1 MKPTNSVLVAY
12 SHDGFRSALKVLEA
26 LKPIADVQLCAYD
39 SEEALAFE
47 PDVALCIV
55 TDEKSIDQ
63 AHHFQVQLDDVPTV
77 VVDGS
82 GALKIEVNGYAGRI
96 SSSPDQV
103 VKTVQN
109 LLSTQKGNEPAAILK
124 SARKSSPRR
133 ISSPFDHTLAR
144 VSGGAQSPQ
153 AVLMAAARQLF
164 WDLRADRGEVFLRM
178 LERKGFY
185 KVYAEPE
192 VESGTKCAISSE
204 VIRLIKKRS
213 FPVTLHE
220 LEDRPAR
227 PLYDYL
233 ARRRLNLLIPLVRET
248 RLLGWIAFAVE
259 DSRCTSE
266 VLDDLQIV
274 GHLLTTSVAEAFD
287 RELSLIQADGLSEA
301 FASLKIGV
309 LTVDRDGHIVSLAG
323 TTVPLGS
330 GVRQGDHYRAIHN
343 SWVREIIA
351 EALGGRYLSKTWQDF
366 GLQLTMTCTAAKLA
380 GEKVVLF
387 WQPRQ
392 SPSQAAA
399 QDHLDLREVLESL
412 PVPVLVDNEGSG
424 ACPSGRISEAAVQA
438 IKDCAMQA
446 QAKNVKA
453 LKLRWGQ
460 TQSPENAVLF
470 YESNIS
476 QGSVEFIDDIN
487 HAVRFSLEAA

>member
-12 SHDGFRSALKVLEA
+12 SHAGFRSALNVLEA

-39 SEEALAFE
+39 SEEALAYE
-47 PDVALCIV
+47 PDIALCIV
-55 TDEKSIDQ
+55 TDEDSIDQ
-63 AHHFQVQLDDVPTV
+63 AHNFQVQLDDVPTV

-103 VKTVQN
+103 LKTVQH
-109 LLSTQKGNEPAAILK
+109 LLSTRKRSEAAAIRK
-124 SARKSSPRR
+124 SARRSSPRR

-144 VSGGAQSPQ
+144 ASGGAQSPQ

-178 LERKGFY
+178 VEKNGFH

-192 VESGTKCAISSE
+192 VNNGMKSAISSE

-220 LEDRPAR
+220 LEARPAR
-227 PLYDYL
+227 PLHDYL
-233 ARRRLNLLIPLVRET
+233 ARRHLNLLIPLVRET
-248 RLLGWIAFAVE
+248 RLLGWMAFAVD

-266 VLDDLQIV
+266 MLDDLQIV

-287 RELSLIQADGLSEA
+287 RELSLIQVDGVCEA
-301 FASLKIGV
+301 FSTLKIGV
-309 LTVDRDGHIVSLAG
+309 LTIDQEGYLVNLAG
-323 TTVPLGS
+323 TTIPLGS

-351 EALGGRYLSKTWQDF
+351 EGLRGRFIAKTWQDF
-366 GLQLTMTCTAAKLA
+366 NLHLTMTCMAAKLD
-380 GEKVVLF
+380 GQKIVLF

-392 SPSQAAA
+392 KQGLSVA
-399 QDHLDLREVLESL
+399 QDHLDLQEVLDSL
-412 PVPVLVDNEGSG
+412 PVPVVVDDEKSG
-424 ACPSGRISEAAVQA
+424 TCPKGRISEADVQA
-438 IKDCAMQA
+438 IKDCALQA

-453 LKLRWGQ
+453 LRLRWGA

-470 YESNIS
+470 YESAIS
-476 QGSVEFIDDIN
+476 QESAEFTDDIN

>member
-1 MKPTNSVLVAY
+1 MKPTNSILVAY
-12 SHDGFRSALKVLEA
+12 SHDGFRSALNVLEA

-39 SEEALAFE
+39 SEAVLAYE

-55 TDEKSIDQ
+55 TDEDSLDQ
-63 AHHFQVQLDDVPTV
+63 AHDFQVQLDDVPTI
-77 VVDGS
+77 VVDSS
-82 GALKIEVNGYAGRI
+82 GALKVEVNGYAGRI

-103 VKTVQN
+103 LRTVQH
-109 LLSTQKGNEPAAILK
+109 LLSTQKRSEAAAIRK
-124 SARKSSPRR
+124 DARKSSPRR

-144 VSGGAQSPQ
+144 VSGGAQGPQ

-178 LERKGFY
+178 LEKNGFY
-185 KVYAEPE
+185 KVHAEPE
-192 VESGTKCAISSE
+192 ASNGTRSKISAE

-220 LEDRPAR
+220 LEARPAR
-227 PLYDYL
+227 PLHDYL
-233 ARRRLNLLIPLVRET
+233 ASRHLNLLMPLVRET
-248 RLLGWIAFAVE
+248 RLLGWMAFDVE
-259 DSRCTSE
+259 DSRCTDE

-274 GHLLTTSVAEAFD
+274 SHLLTSSVAEAFD
-287 RELSLIQADGLSEA
+287 RELSLIQADGLFEA
-301 FASLKIGV
+301 FSSLKIGV
-309 LTVDRDGHIVSLAG
+309 LTIDQDGHIVSLAG

-330 GVRQGDHYRAIHN
+330 GVQQGDHYRAIHN
-343 SWVREIIA
+343 SWVRELIA
-351 EALGGRYLSKTWQDF
+351 EALHGRFISKTWQDF
-366 GLQLTMTCTAAKLA
+366 DLHLTMTCTAAKLA
-380 GEKVVLF
+380 DEKIALF

-392 SPSQAAA
+392 NQSRDGA
-399 QDHLDLREVLESL
+399 QDHLDLQEVLESL

-424 ACPSGRISEAAVQA
+424 ACPKGRISEADVQA
-438 IKDCAMQA
+438 IKDCALQA

-453 LKLRWGQ
+453 LRLRWGQ

-470 YESNIS
+470 YESALS
-476 QGSVEFIDDIN
+476 QGRAAFIDDIN

>member
-1 MKPTNSVLVAY
+1 MKPKNSILVAY
-12 SHDGFRSALKVLEA
+12 SHDGFRSALNVLEA

-39 SEEALAFE
+39 SEEGLAYE

-55 TDEKSIDQ
+55 TDEASLDQ
-63 AHHFQVQLDDVPTV
+63 AHDFQVQLDDVPTI
-77 VVDGS
+77 VVDSS
-82 GALKIEVNGYAGRI
+82 GALKVEVNGYAGRI

-103 VKTVQN
+103 LKTVQH
-109 LLSTQKGNEPAAILK
+109 LLSMQKTKAAPVRRK
-124 SARKSSPRR
+124 TSVRSALRR

-178 LERKGFY
+178 LEKNGFY

-192 VESGTKCAISSE
+192 ASNSTRSKISAE

-220 LEDRPAR
+220 LEAGPAR
-227 PLYDYL
+227 PLHDYL
-233 ARRRLNLLIPLVRET
+233 ASRHLNLLMPLVRGT
-248 RLLGWIAFAVE
+248 RLLGWMAFAVE
-259 DSRCTSE
+259 DSRCTNE

-274 GHLLTTSVAEAFD
+274 GHLLTISVAEAFD
-287 RELSLIQADGLSEA
+287 RELSLIQADSLFEA
-301 FASLKIGV
+301 FSSLKIGV
-309 LTVDRDGHIVSLAG
+309 LTIDQEGYIVSLAG

-330 GVRQGDHYRAIHN
+330 GVRQGDDYRAIHN
-343 SWVREIIA
+343 SWVRELIA
-351 EALGGRYLSKTWQDF
+351 EALHGRFISKTWQDF
-366 GLQLTMTCTAAKLA
+366 DLHLTMTCTAAKLA
-380 GEKVVLF
+380 DEKIVLF

-392 SPSQAAA
+392 NQGLDVA
-399 QDHLDLREVLESL
+399 QDHLDLQEVLESL

-424 ACPSGRISEAAVQA
+424 ACPKGRISEADVQA
-438 IKDCAMQA
+438 IKDCALQA
-446 QAKNVKA
+446 QSKNVKA
-453 LKLRWGQ
+453 LRLRWGQ

-470 YESNIS
+470 YESDLS
-476 QGSVEFIDDIN
+476 QGKTEFIDDIN

>member
-26 LKPIADVQLCAYD
+26 LKPIADVQLRAYD
-39 SEEALAFE
+39 SEEALASE

-55 TDEKSIDQ
+55 TDEESIDQ

-103 VKTVQN
+103 VRTVQH
-109 LLSTQKGNEPAAILK
+109 LLSTQKRSEAIAVPK

-133 ISSPFDHTLAR
+133 ISSPFDHALAR
-144 VSGGAQSPQ
+144 ASGGAQSPQ

-178 LERKGFY
+178 LERNGFY
-185 KVYAEPE
+185 KIYSEPE
-192 VESGTKCAISSE
+192 ARSGTRSSVSPE
-204 VIRLIKKRS
+204 VIRLIKRRC
-213 FPVTLHE
+213 FPVVLHE
-220 LEDRPAR
+220 LETRAVR
-227 PLYDYL
+227 PLRDYL
-233 ARRRLNLLIPLVRET
+233 ASRHLNLLIPLVREA
-248 RLLGWIAFAVE
+248 RLLGWMAFAVE
-259 DSRCTSE
+259 DSRCTDE

-301 FASLKIGV
+301 FASLQIGV
-309 LTVDRDGHIVSLAG
+309 LTIDRDGHIVSLAG

-343 SWVREIIA
+343 SWVREIAA
-351 EALGGRYLSKTWQDF
+351 EALAGRFLSKTWQDF
-366 GLQLTMTCTAAKLA
+366 ALKMTMTCTAASLA

-412 PVPVLVDNEGSG
+412 PVPVLVEDEGYG
-424 ACPSGRISEAAVQA
+424 TCPSGRVSEADVQA
-438 IKDCAMQA
+438 IKDCALQA

-453 LKLRWGQ
+453 LRLRWGQ
-460 TQSPENAVLF
+460 TQSPKNAVLF
-470 YESNIS
+470 YESDIG
-476 QGSVEFIDDIN
+476 QGIAEFIDDVN

>member
-26 LKPIADVQLCAYD
+26 LNPIADVQLCAYD
-39 SEEALAFE
+39 SEEALNAE

-55 TDEKSIDQ
+55 TDENSLDQ
-63 AHHFQVQLDDVPTV
+63 AHDLQVQLDDVPAI
-77 VVDGS
+77 VVDSS
-82 GALKIEVNGYAGRI
+82 GALKVEVNGYAGRI

-103 VKTVQN
+103 LQMVQH
-109 LLSTQKGNEPAAILK
+109 LLSTRKTRETPARRRTSVR
-124 SARKSSPRR
+124 SAPRR

-178 LERKGFY
+178 LEKNGFY

-192 VESGTKCAISSE
+192 ASSGTRSTISAE
-204 VIRLIKKRS
+204 AIRLIKKRC
-213 FPVTLHE
+213 FPVVLHD
-220 LEDRPAR
+220 LETRAAR
-227 PLYDYL
+227 PLRDYL
-233 ARRRLNLLIPLVRET
+233 ASRHLNLLIPLVRET
-248 RLLGWIAFAVE
+248 RLLGWMAFAVE

-274 GHLLTTSVAEAFD
+274 GHLLTTSVADAFD
-287 RELSLIQADGLSEA
+287 RELSLIQDDGLAEA

-309 LTVDRDGHIVSLAG
+309 LTLDRDGHVVNLAG

-330 GVRQGDHYRAIHN
+330 GVQQGDHYRAIHN

-351 EALGGRYLSKTWQDF
+351 EALAGRFISKSWQDF
-366 GLQLTMTCTAAKLA
+366 GLELTMTCTAAKLA
-380 GEKVVLF
+380 GEKIVLF

-392 SPSQAAA
+392 NQSQDRW
-399 QDHLDLREVLESL
+399 QDHLSLQEVLESL
-412 PVPVLVDNEGSG
+412 PVPVVVDNEGSG
-424 ACPSGRISEAAVQA
+424 ACPSGRISEADVQA
-438 IKDCAMQA
+438 IKDCALQA

-453 LKLRWGQ
+453 LRLRWGQ

-470 YESNIS
+470 YESDIS
-476 QGSVEFIDDIN
+476 QGSAEFIDDVN